1 MNYRRLQVVADAGD
15 PVLSVDQ
22 FKLGARL
29 LTGSVEDTFIAAI
42 IKTAQLMV
50 ENHTG
55 QCLTRKTLK
64 LLASWWPGCSGL
76 VLMYPPATLVDSV
89 KYLADDDGLEHTLD
103 PSVYDADLEGNMR
116 PTISLA
122 WTQTWPVLR
131 RHPAPVRVQYQAG
144 YASGQCPQPL
154 VDAVRMIAQ
163 DLYENREAQI
173 VSQYFGERSAIPN
186 PMMTRLLSPYT
197 LWEM

>member
-1 MNYRRLQVVADAGD
+1 MNYRRLQVITDSAD
-15 PVLSVDQ
+15 PVLSVAE

-29 LTGSVEDTFIAAI
+29 LTGSTEDSFITSVV
-42 IKTAQLMV
+42 KTAQLMV

-55 QCLTRKTLK
+55 QCLTVKKLK
-64 LLASWWPGCSGL
+64 MFASTWPQCAGL
-76 VLMYPPATLVDSV
+76 VLMYPPATSVEWV
-89 KYLADDDGLEHTLD
+89 KYLADDGTEYTLA
-103 PSVYDADLEGNMR
+103 PSVYDADLDGNMR
-116 PTISLA
+116 PTVSLA

-131 RHPAPVRVQYQAG
+131 RHPAPVRIQYQAG
-144 YASGQCPQPL
+144 YAAGQCPQPL

>member
-1 MNYRRLQVVADAGD
+1 MNYRRLQILTDAAD
-15 PVLSVDQ
+15 PVLSVAE

-55 QCLTRKTLK
+55 QCLTEKQLK
-64 LLASWWPGCSGL
+64 LRASHWPGCGGL
-76 VLMYPPATLVDSV
+76 VLMYPPVSEVVAVTYLDDAGLLQTLPTINYDSDV
-89 KYLADDDGLEHTLD
+89 
-103 PSVYDADLEGNMR
+103 EGNMR
-116 PTISLA
+116 PAISLA
-122 WTQTWPVLR
+122 YSQTWPVLR
-131 RHPAPVRVQYQAG
+131 HHPAPVMVEYKAG

-186 PMMTRLLSPYT
+186 PMMTRLLAPYT